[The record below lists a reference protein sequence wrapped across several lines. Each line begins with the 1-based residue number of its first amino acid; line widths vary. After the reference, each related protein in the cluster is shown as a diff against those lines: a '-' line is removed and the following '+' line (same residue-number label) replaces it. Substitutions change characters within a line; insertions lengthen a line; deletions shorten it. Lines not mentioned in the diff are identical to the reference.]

1 MSDKMSLK
9 TYECRACKKLT
20 SGYPALY
27 RHKCL
32 KCRNFEMRSMIER
45 ERLSKLTQKELIL
58 ENKKLQ
64 QKLRNIKDADI
75 YEDDIS
81 ADEDF
86 DNDPTFITKSP
97 QIMRKKSIL
106 ESASSCDNA
115 QSSDNVE
122 EDIDIDIGK
131 SKNAPE
137 ASDIESD
144 KSNKKNGHD

>member
-1 MSDKMSLK
+1 
-9 TYECRACKKLT
+9 
-20 SGYPALY
+20 
-27 RHKCL
+27 
-32 KCRNFEMRSMIER
+32 MIER

-58 ENKKLQ
+58 ENRKLQ

-86 DNDPTFITKSP
+86 DNDPTFIPKSP

-115 QSSDNVE
+115 QYSDNVK
-122 EDIDIDIGK
+122 EDIDIDIEK
-131 SKNAPE
+131 SKNAEE

>member
-1 MSDKMSLK
+1 ML
-9 TYECRACKKLT
+9 
-20 SGYPALY
+20 
-27 RHKCL
+27 
-32 KCRNFEMRSMIER
+32 
-45 ERLSKLTQKELIL
+45 
-58 ENKKLQ
+58 

-115 QSSDNVE
+115 QSSDNME